1 MKLSVVDCRFSM
13 RIKHDN
19 YYLLLWIKWINTIV
33 LFFSFFS
40 SNPAGHS
47 RSNKAWKI
55 GCLVLV
61 LLLAT
66 AIVVIMYMCFKYCK
80 VTHAPQGDA
89 VNNGNGI
96 EIETTNIG
104 QKVNSLADND
114 DHNDE
119 DDDEMLN
126 LWTCSEVP
134 VLINL

>member
-1 MKLSVVDCRFSM
+1 MIIIIYYYKLNELIPLHSSFP
-13 RIKHDN
+13 
-19 YYLLLWIKWINTIV
+19 
-33 LFFSFFS
+33 FFS

-66 AIVVIMYMCFKYCK
+66 ATVVIIYMCFKYCK
-80 VTHAPQGDA
+80 VIHAPQGDA
-89 VNNGNGI
+89 VNNTNGI

-104 QKVNSLADND
+104 QKVNSLADDD

-126 LWTCSEVP
+126 L
-134 VLINL
+134 

>member
-1 MKLSVVDCRFSM
+1 MIVVFPCKSNM
-13 RIKHDN
+13 IIII
-19 YYLLLWIKWINTIV
+19 YYYKVNELIPLYS
-33 LFFSFFS
+33 FFSFFPS
-40 SNPAGHS
+40 DPAGHS

-61 LLLAT
+61 LLLAA

-89 VNNGNGI
+89 VNDRNGI

-104 QKVNSLADND
+104 QKVNSLAD

-126 LWTCSEVP
+126 L
-134 VLINL
+134 

>member
-1 MKLSVVDCRFSM
+1 MIITIYYYKLNEYHCT
-13 RIKHDN
+13 
-19 YYLLLWIKWINTIV
+19 LLF
-33 LFFSFFS
+33 LFFP

-55 GCLVLV
+55 GCLALV

-89 VNNGNGI
+89 VNNRNGI

-104 QKVNSLADND
+104 QKVNSLTDDD

-126 LWTCSEVP
+126 P
-134 VLINL
+134 